1 VQSILSFDGEKSTCS
16 CCKCGDGGED
26 YGYIHGQKV
35 AQMKMI
41 VISIPLPPT
50 LGTMLAIARFQV
62 PLQGAV
68 DFRAELEAVKAALS
82 EATGFKSGAVGQNL
96 DEPTLWVLTTEWENV
111 GSYRRALSS
120 TRAKLEAI
128 PVLARAID
136 EPGAYE

>member
-1 VQSILSFDGEKSTCS
+1 
-16 CCKCGDGGED
+16 
-26 YGYIHGQKV
+26 
-35 AQMKMI
+35 MKMI
-41 VISIPLPPT
+41 FIPKALPPT

-68 DFRAELEAVKAALS
+68 DFRAELES
-82 EATGFKSGAVGQNL
+82 EATGFKSGSVGQNL

>member
-1 VQSILSFDGEKSTCS
+1 
-16 CCKCGDGGED
+16 
-26 YGYIHGQKV
+26 
-35 AQMKMI
+35 MI
-41 VISIPLPPT
+41 
-50 LGTMLAIARFQV
+50 AIARFEL
-62 PLQGAV
+62 PLSQA
-68 DFRAELEAVKAALS
+68 DQFRAELEAVKDVLS
-82 EATGFKSGAVGQNL
+82 EATGFIGGTVGQNL

>member
-1 VQSILSFDGEKSTCS
+1 
-16 CCKCGDGGED
+16 
-26 YGYIHGQKV
+26 
-35 AQMKMI
+35 MI
-41 VISIPLPPT
+41 
-50 LGTMLAIARFQV
+50 AIARFEQA
-62 PLQGAV
+62 LSQAV
-68 DFRAELEAVKAALS
+68 DFRAELESVREVLS
-82 EATGFKSGAVGQNL
+82 EAVGFISGTVGQNL